1 MRGLLALLLLAL
13 TPPAAAETCLPV
25 ERTAGPPVYVIL
37 YGYGFRTP
45 TSTVMGLPPPDLP
58 MVDDDVAS
66 MARLFEALGPQRM
79 RIHGAF
85 DRSPRKRVK
94 RFGVRPPTWA
104 SLLESVAEV
113 VADIDAHRPSE
124 AEVYV
129 YLAGHG
135 EHRRVGDKTRLE
147 LYARPDG
154 EAPGYNGYIDSALF
168 AEHILTPLSA
178 RARVHLIADTCFSYT
193 LMQTRPMKRIEKVVT
208 PPPLPDYATPFRES
222 FPDVGTLLA
231 ARAVTYE
238 GPRYGGRFSHALR
251 SAAIGP
257 ADVDHDGVITYGEMR
272 RALERAALADSVMA
286 TPHAYAPGGDDS
298 APFLRWRSS
307 EAARVCVPAGAAG
320 ELRDGRILFATVPDR
335 DKSSM
340 LWLLRGNGF
349 TLRGLRLRATERP

>member
-13 TPPAAAETCLPV
+13 TTPATAETCPPV

-45 TSTVMGLPPPDLP
+45 TRTVMGLPPPDLP

-79 RIHGAF
+79 RVHGEF
-85 DRSPRKRVK
+85 GRSARKRVK
-94 RFGVRPPTWA
+94 RFGLRPPTWA

-113 VADIDAHRPSE
+113 VADIDADRQSAVEP
-124 AEVYV
+124 EVYV

-135 EHRRVGDKTRLE
+135 EQRRVGDKTRLE

-193 LMQTRPMKRIEKVVT
+193 LMQTRPMTRIERVVT
-208 PPPLPDYATPFRES
+208 TPVLPDYATPFRES

-231 ARAVTYE
+231 TRAVTYE

-257 ADVDHDGVITYGEMR
+257 ADVDQDGVITYGEMR
-272 RALERAALADSVMA
+272 RALNRSALADPLMA
-286 TPHAYAPGGDDS
+286 TPHAYAPGSDDA
-298 APFLRWRSS
+298 APFLRWRAS
-307 EAARVCVPAGAAG
+307 EAARVCTPAGAAG
-320 ELRDGRILFATVPDR
+320 GLRDGRNLFATVPDR
-335 DKSSM
+335 DAPSA
-340 LWLLRGNGF
+340 LWLSRGNRF
-349 TLRGLRLRATERP
+349 TLRAFPSRR